1 VQQLPELDAPAD
13 LMAAALSGV
22 APSVLAADFARLGE
36 QVDAV
41 LAAGARVIHVDIMD
55 AHFVPVLSMGPN
67 VVEALAEQVHAA
79 GALIDVHLMV
89 ERPERHVATFAKA
102 GADSITVH
110 VEATPHVH
118 YALQAV
124 HEAGCRAGV
133 ALCPATPVSAVSE
146 VLDDLELL
154 LCMTVNPGWGGQSF
168 IPASIAKIERL
179 KAMLAPGTALE
190 VDGGID
196 ASTAGAC
203 AAAGATLF
211 VAGTAVF
218 GAPDP
223 AAAAREIAAAVG
235 A

>member
-1 VQQLPELDAPAD
+1 
-13 LMAAALSGV
+13 
-22 APSVLAADFARLGE
+22 
-36 QVDAV
+36 
-41 LAAGARVIHVDIMD
+41 
-55 AHFVPVLSMGPN
+55 
-67 VVEALAEQVHAA
+67 
-79 GALIDVHLMV
+79 
-89 ERPERHVATFAKA
+89 
-102 GADSITVH
+102 
-110 VEATPHVH
+110 VH

-235 A
+235 T

>member
-1 VQQLPELDAPAD
+1 
-13 LMAAALSGV
+13 
-22 APSVLAADFARLGE
+22 
-36 QVDAV
+36 
-41 LAAGARVIHVDIMD
+41 
-55 AHFVPVLSMGPN
+55 
-67 VVEALAEQVHAA
+67 
-79 GALIDVHLMV
+79 MV
-89 ERPERHVATFAKA
+89 ERPERHVATFARA

-124 HEAGCRAGV
+124 HEAGCRAGL

-179 KAMLAPGTALE
+179 KAMLPPGTALE

-196 ASTAGAC
+196 AATAGAC

-223 AAAAREIAAAVG
+223 GAAAREIAAAVG